1 MTTELLTDA
10 GHSRADLMMVE
21 TAIRKGWQIPDQL
34 LEALPKVAGA
44 MALKGKPRD
53 QIAAMKVLLAMKEQN
68 DKPEPQRAQPTV
80 VNVGVNV
87 DNRTDDSRTA
97 TLAIAQRIREA
108 RLLGNAKS
116 GGAG

>member
-1 MTTELLTDA
+1 MTTELLTNLHHTR
-10 GHSRADLMMVE
+10 GDLQMVR

-68 DKPEPQRAQPTV
+68 ESAEPTFQQVEHHHTHDIGPVTEDNIEAQRAK
-80 VNVGVNV
+80 
-87 DNRTDDSRTA
+87 R
-97 TLAIAQRIREA
+97 LA
-108 RLLGNAKS
+108 RL
-116 GGAG
+116 AGRV